1 MADMH
6 TNAASPT
13 LNPTVQEVQG
23 VFPSEAAMEAAIA
36 KLTLSGFDRA
46 ALSLPHTRPT
56 PGTATPEQGA
66 DAPMT
71 DTDMRQTRTMGTSM
85 AGTIG
90 ALVAAGAVVATG
102 GAAAVAAAAAA
113 AVGAGAALTANA
125 AGNVADSVQTEGRAE
140 AAAAG
145 TLVLSVAAPDAAK
158 QSLAG
163 QIMRDAGA
171 TKVAAVERNGGGM
184 TGIDST
190 GWTG

>member
-1 MADMH
+1 MADMI
-6 TNAASPT
+6 TNQDSPT
-13 LNPTVQEVQG
+13 LNPSVQEVQG

-46 ALSLPHTRPT
+46 ALSLPRTRPT

-90 ALVAAGAVVATG
+90 AFAAAGAVVATG
-102 GAAAVAAAAAA
+102 GAAAIAAAAAV

-125 AGNVADSVQTEGRAE
+125 AGNAVDAVQTEDRAQ
-140 AAAAG
+140 AAEAG
-145 TLVLSVAAPDAAK
+145 TLVLSVAAPNAAK
-158 QSLAG
+158 QSLAE

-171 TKVAAVERNGGGM
+171 TKVAAVERTNGAM
-184 TGIDST
+184 TGIDSA

>member
-1 MADMH
+1 MI
-6 TNAASPT
+6 TNQDSPT
-13 LNPTVQEVQG
+13 LNPSVQEVQG

-46 ALSLPHTRPT
+46 ALSLPRTRPT

-90 ALVAAGAVVATG
+90 AFAAAGAVVATG
-102 GAAAVAAAAAA
+102 GAAAIAAAAAV

-125 AGNVADSVQTEGRAE
+125 AGNAVDAVQTEDRAQ
-140 AAAAG
+140 AAEAG
-145 TLVLSVAAPDAAK
+145 TLVLSVAAPNAAK
-158 QSLAG
+158 QSLAE

-171 TKVAAVERNGGGM
+171 TKVAAVERTNGAM
-184 TGIDST
+184 TGIDSA

>member
-1 MADMH
+1 MSD
-6 TNAASPT
+6 TTGSKPGPT
-13 LNPTVQEVQG
+13 LNPSVQEVQG
-23 VFPSEAAMEAAIA
+23 VFPSEASMEAAIA

-46 ALSLPHTRPT
+46 ALSLPQTHPT
-56 PGTATPEQGA
+56 PGMATPEQGA
-66 DAPMT
+66 DTPIT
-71 DTDMRQTRTMGTSM
+71 DTDIRQARTMGTSM

-90 ALVAAGAVVATG
+90 AFAAAGVVVATG
-102 GAAAVAAAAAA
+102 GAAAVAAVAAA

-125 AGNVADSVQTEGRAE
+125 AGNVADAVKTEGRAE

-145 TLVLSVAAPDAAK
+145 TLVLSVAAPDAA
-158 QSLAG
+158 QQTLAE

-171 TKVAAVERNGGGM
+171 TKVAAVERTNSAI

>member
-1 MADMH
+1 MT
-6 TNAASPT
+6 TNQASPT
-13 LNPTVQEVQG
+13 INPSVQEVQG
-23 VFPSEAAMEAAIA
+23 VFPSEAAMEAAIS

-46 ALSLPHTRPT
+46 ALSLPRTRPT

-66 DAPMT
+66 DMAMT
-71 DTDMRQTRTMGTSM
+71 DTDVRQTRTMGTSM

-90 ALVAAGAVVATG
+90 AVAAAGVVVATG
-102 GAAAVAAAAAA
+102 GAAAVAAVAAA

-125 AGNVADSVQTEGRAE
+125 AGNAVDAVQTEDRAE

-158 QSLAG
+158 QGLAE

-171 TKVAAVERNGGGM
+171 TKVAAVERTNGVLS
-184 TGIDST
+184 GIDST

>member
-1 MADMH
+1 MADM
-6 TNAASPT
+6 TANKAGPT
-13 LNPTVQEVQG
+13 LNPSVQEVQG

-46 ALSLPHTRPT
+46 ALSLPQTKPA
-56 PGTATPEQGA
+56 PGAATPEQGA

-71 DTDMRQTRTMGTSM
+71 DADIRQTRTMGTSM

-90 ALVAAGAVVATG
+90 AFAAAGAVVATG
-102 GAAAVAAAAAA
+102 GAAAVAAVAAA

-125 AGNVADSVQTEGRAE
+125 AGNAADAVQTEGRAE
-140 AAAAG
+140 AAAAR

-158 QSLAG
+158 QSLAE

-171 TKVAAVERNGGGM
+171 TKVAAIERTGA
-184 TGIDST
+184 TVSGIDST